1 MTAKLVMAITDLLS
15 SGFHGLCAPLEKGKK
30 KMRDFVISFF
40 SPDANGVL
48 IFYKL
53 FISVWRQYDW
63 GGRGDTQNPESHD
76 N

>member
-1 MTAKLVMAITDLLS
+1 MNAKLAMAITDLLS

-40 SPDANGVL
+40 FPNANSVL

-63 GGRGDTQNPESHD
+63 GIGVHYTEPRKP
-76 N
+76 